1 MGSIILF
8 TERKC
13 TKMSKRRTPEY
24 VSNIREKR
32 DSLIKPDVM
41 NETIKIIFEECDVK
55 QVPVDVV
62 KIAKQLEFDIFYGR
76 FKSDVVYGA
85 MWDGNKDLKLS
96 GGHTSNRF
104 ILVNSNDSKEKQTFT
119 IAHEIGHF
127 MMHCTS
133 EHNFFERYHGDDE
146 QDEQKKKLED
156 EADFFAANMIL
167 PSSLVLGYVMNNK
180 YVGRKRL
187 IKMICEQFNAEEE
200 TVERRF
206 NELGLEIL

>member
-13 TKMSKRRTPEY
+13 TKMSKRRTLEY

-76 FKSDVVYGA
+76 F
-85 MWDGNKDLKLS
+85 
-96 GGHTSNRF
+96 
-104 ILVNSNDSKEKQTFT
+104 
-119 IAHEIGHF
+119 
-127 MMHCTS
+127 
-133 EHNFFERYHGDDE
+133 
-146 QDEQKKKLED
+146 
-156 EADFFAANMIL
+156 
-167 PSSLVLGYVMNNK
+167 
-180 YVGRKRL
+180 
-187 IKMICEQFNAEEE
+187 
-200 TVERRF
+200 